1 MGIPAA
7 GDLFFFLPGMQWPRC
22 GGRITKKA
30 VFLLWEIA
38 ITSAKHNVNI
48 FFPLSD
54 PVFSDTCK
62 IDTKFLSLNYLGSYV
77 EPQPSKGCV
86 LSGPDKDR
94 EVHIVELQAPNSSRW
109 ASKAKKTYFMLRS
122 RCSCWSLQSCFRWK
136 QHEGRFRV
144 CGGGGVLFTFGI
156 FLLNIFQ
163 NSLSE
168 CSFARQCSPSLIW
181 VIIYF
186 TQKASNMGNP
196 GALAVLNLT
205 LLLLVCLSRNTASIL
220 MSWTDARGAIPGP
233 DLNLSKRSIA
243 MFFLQCFPG
252 GRYSG
257 AAADEGWHPPTSWR
271 GLAAEVC
278 QVCQLGHPDTRCW
291 RQAGYSGK
299 IATRMASHC
308 SSDKRFCHIGMCDA
322 SSASL

>member
-30 VFLLWEIA
+30 VFLLWEIE

-109 ASKAKKTYFMLRS
+109 ASKAKKTCHHILCRGQDALVDLC
-122 RCSCWSLQSCFRWK
+122 RVCSGWK
-136 QHEGRFRV
+136 QHEGGFR
-144 CGGGGVLFTFGI
+144 GRGVLFTFGI
-156 FLLNIFQ
+156 FLINIFQ
-163 NSLSE
+163 NSLSKSSVARL
-168 CSFARQCSPSLIW
+168 CSHSLTW
-181 VIIYF
+181 VII
-186 TQKASNMGNP
+186 
-196 GALAVLNLT
+196 
-205 LLLLVCLSRNTASIL
+205 
-220 MSWTDARGAIPGP
+220 
-233 DLNLSKRSIA
+233 
-243 MFFLQCFPG
+243 
-252 GRYSG
+252 
-257 AAADEGWHPPTSWR
+257 
-271 GLAAEVC
+271 
-278 QVCQLGHPDTRCW
+278 
-291 RQAGYSGK
+291 
-299 IATRMASHC
+299 
-308 SSDKRFCHIGMCDA
+308 
-322 SSASL
+322 